1 VIATGELRL
10 VELGGRRP
18 ACRKLT
24 KVPAMRLVYRTLES
38 MLNNLAKPKSEILGF
53 MSASSRMLLALRS
66 RWMMV
71 SLESSWR

>member
-1 VIATGELRL
+1 
-10 VELGGRRP
+10 
-18 ACRKLT
+18 
-24 KVPAMRLVYRTLES
+24 MRLVYRTLES

-53 MSASSRMLLALRS
+53 MSASRRMLLALRS